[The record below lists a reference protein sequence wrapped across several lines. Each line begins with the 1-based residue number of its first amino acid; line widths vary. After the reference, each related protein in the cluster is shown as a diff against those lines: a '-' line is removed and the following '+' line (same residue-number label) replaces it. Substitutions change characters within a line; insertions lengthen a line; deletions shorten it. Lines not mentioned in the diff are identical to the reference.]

1 MMEKRIII
9 VVTAAFMAIV
19 AAGCLKGSSYLDR
32 MAALEKDS
40 CACMDKACAEKAFND
55 FLAIARDIKK
65 ENASFGD
72 EDTKKLGMSTSAI
85 FKCVM
90 MKGVSPVLIMD
101 ELQKMKK

>member
-1 MMEKRIII
+1 MMERR
-9 VVTAAFMAIV
+9 FMVV
-19 AAGCLKGSSYLDR
+19 AAAAVIAMLAIGCLKGGSYLDR

-55 FLAIARDIKK
+55 FLAIARDMKK
-65 ENASFGD
+65 EDAKFGD

-85 FKCVM
+85 VKCIM

-101 ELQKMKK
+101 ELQKLKK